1 MGGSKKK
8 KKKQPEDID
17 DTYVDPS
24 TGEPSTDPA
33 DAGNASGV
41 ESLGEAGSP
50 IDDGGTGDG
59 DAMAGDNIDTI
70 LADLDDASSPLIP
83 DQIGDEEFDPD
94 KNEAKDKA
102 EELDKAKGK
111 TGMSAAAAKRK
122 AKKEKQKANKRAAYE
137 AEARVKEKKKE
148 EKRMRTIAAQQNK
161 TARERILRGQTG
173 TRGRM
178 FNRVNAKFQIP
189 DAPINLPGTGGSGT
203 QYN

>member
-1 MGGSKKK
+1 MGGGKKK
-8 KKKQPEDID
+8 KKKQSQGID
-17 DTYVDPS
+17 DMYIDPS
-24 TGEPSTDPA
+24 TGIPSSDPM

-41 ESLGEAGSP
+41 ETLGGAGSP
-50 IDDGGTGDG
+50 VDDGGTGSG
-59 DAMAGDNIDTI
+59 DAMSGDSMADI

-83 DQIGDEEFDPD
+83 DQIGDEFDPD
-94 KNEAKDKA
+94 KNDAKDKA
-102 EELDKAKGK
+102 EQLNKAKGK

-122 AKKEKQKANKRAAYE
+122 AKREKEKANKLAAYK
-137 AEARVKEKKKE
+137 AEARIQEKKKD
-148 EKRMRTIAAQQNK
+148 EKRMRTVAATQNK

-178 FNRVNAKFQIP
+178 FNRATAKFQIP